1 MTNIAQSEIPM
12 LKSYLDFLQ
21 REYETTPKG
30 AMYIS
35 ALHVDL
41 QHGQGA
47 VEVVYARCGNAPEAF
62 LPTETVHA
70 VDIVQFESIEE
81 AAAFLRTN
89 AARFGDLYHPEIR
102 SIHSRLN
109 SAMEPILR
117 LLSLNRDIRV
127 AF

>member
-1 MTNIAQSEIPM
+1 MTNIAQAEIPM

-35 ALHVDL
+35 ALHV
-41 QHGQGA
+41 GQGA
-47 VEVVYARCGNAPEAF
+47 VEVVYARCGDAPEAF

-89 AARFGDLYHPEIR
+89 AARFVGLYHPEIR

-117 LLSLNRDIRV
+117 LLNLNRDIRV